1 MYVIENHYIFTVYC
15 VSKTEQEIALHFFR
29 SVGGMRLMGT
39 GGKPEQKQRLQNLL
53 SALETGEAGVP
64 QPHLSYRE
72 EQKRRERKQR
82 NLQFVR
88 LLSPK
93 TLNNK

>member
-1 MYVIENHYIFTVYC
+1 MGVD
-15 VSKTEQEIALHFFR
+15 KKA
-29 SVGGMRLMGT
+29 RLDS
-39 GGKPEQKQRLQNLL
+39 LL
-53 SALETGEAGVP
+53 TALETGEAGAP
-64 QPHLSYRE
+64 LPKLTYEQ

-93 TLNNK
+93 SQNAR